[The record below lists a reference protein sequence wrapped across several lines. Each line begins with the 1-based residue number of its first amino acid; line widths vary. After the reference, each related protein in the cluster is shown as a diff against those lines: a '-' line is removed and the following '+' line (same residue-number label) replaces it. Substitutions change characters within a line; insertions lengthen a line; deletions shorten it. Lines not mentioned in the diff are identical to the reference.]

1 MKNTIT
7 VRFPDGWKKK
17 IMANAVKR
25 GLKLSDVLREA
36 VRVFF
41 KL

>member
-7 VRFPDGWKKK
+7 VRLPDGWKKK
-17 IMANAVKR
+17 IVDSAKKR
-25 GLKLSDVLREA
+25 GLRLSDVLRDA

>member
-7 VRFPDGWKKK
+7 VRLPDGWKKK
-17 IMANAVKR
+17 IVDNAKKR
-25 GLKLSDVLREA
+25 GLRLSNVLREA

>member
-1 MKNTIT
+1 MKDTIT
-7 VRFPDGWKKK
+7 VRLPKGWKQK
-17 IMANAVKR
+17 IVINAMRR
-25 GLKLSDVLREA
+25 GLRLSDVLREA